1 MIGFSHLVTRS
12 VAIGALRFTEAA
24 AIEVRLI
31 EENFDMSKSGYSTF
45 ELQR

>member
-1 MIGFSHLVTRS
+1 MIGFSHFVTRS
-12 VAIGALRFTEAA
+12 IAIGALRFAEAA

-31 EENFDMSKSGYSTF
+31 QENFDTSKSGYSTF

>member
-12 VAIGALRFTEAA
+12 IAIGALRFAEAA

-31 EENFDMSKSGYSTF
+31 EENFDTSKSGYSTC